1 LRRGGIVGGSSAGA
15 SIQAEYMVRGSPLGN
30 QEMMAEGYERGFGF
44 LPGAA
49 VDQHFTQRKRLPDM
63 QAVML
68 THPQLLG
75 IGLDEGSAILV
86 RGETAEVLGKNH
98 AYFFPPKNPSGSATG
113 SRIHEPI
120 QVPVGKK
127 FNLSTYQLAP

>member
-1 LRRGGIVGGSSAGA
+1 
-15 SIQAEYMVRGSPLGN
+15 MVRGSPLGN

-49 VDQHFTQRKRLPDM
+49 VDQHFTQRKRLTDM
-63 QAVML
+63 QAVMA
-68 THPQLLG
+68 TYPQLLG

-98 AYFFPPKNPSGSATG
+98 AYFFPPKKTPSRTLDSKQADSGTETG
-113 SRIHEPI
+113 ADQLSGPDPASIPI
-120 QVPVGKK
+120 QVPAGKK
-127 FNLSTYQLAP
+127 FNLSTWQLVP